1 MPKPGKSGQEWVEI
15 PDKALLHKWRRKLQ
29 RAEAAAA
36 VAAQIARAAAIFAV
50 DEVVVYEEV
59 PLGGDGSISL
69 GSATLARVLQY
80 LETPPFLRASLFPG
94 SVAYPELRCAAALC
108 PSLQTPHHSRSQEWQ
123 SYREGVVMRSE
134 PDTGSFVD
142 IGYERNA
149 HVEECLPV
157 GRRVTLHLGSSP
169 STAFVPAFSETML
182 KARLARP
189 SEPRTQQGTYWGFSV
204 RVATSLSRVLKE
216 PGFKAGY
223 DLSVG
228 TARQG
233 AVRQV
238 AELVLPT
245 FKHALVVLGGT
256 QELEAIVAGDA
267 ALAQAGKGAAD
278 LFSLYLNCCPGQA
291 TASIR
296 SEDAAILCLAYLHAS
311 LLNVSFPSRQATK
324 TFPTRPAD
332 WKPPA
337 GQVEQRLV
345 RPAWSQQHDQPVR
358 GLMWCPAVAP
368 RKPPQAPG
376 SSQAA
381 TPAAASEPGP
391 STPPPAKR
399 TKAEPAAEPT
409 KGKGKAKGKAAKA
422 KPAPQPGRWLDRD
435 CNAALNMQCIG
446 ESRWRP
452 LELCYWPEQGALPAK
467 GKEYPG
473 LGYKRLRDKPPKAKQ
488 QQQPAEAHGC

>member
-1 MPKPGKSGQEWVEI
+1 MSGKW
-15 PDKALLHKWRRKLQ
+15 KKLQ
-29 RAEAAAA
+29 QAPIVTTANGDTEAPSSSGRKYTLSLALPGSCIEHCPSAEAAAA

-149 HVEECLPV
+149 HVDECLPV

-169 STAFVPAFSETML
+169 STTFVPAFSETML

-311 LLNVSFPSRQATK
+311 LLK
-324 TFPTRPAD
+324 
-332 WKPPA
+332 
-337 GQVEQRLV
+337 
-345 RPAWSQQHDQPVR
+345 
-358 GLMWCPAVAP
+358 
-368 RKPPQAPG
+368 
-376 SSQAA
+376 
-381 TPAAASEPGP
+381 
-391 STPPPAKR
+391 
-399 TKAEPAAEPT
+399 
-409 KGKGKAKGKAAKA
+409 
-422 KPAPQPGRWLDRD
+422 
-435 CNAALNMQCIG
+435 
-446 ESRWRP
+446 
-452 LELCYWPEQGALPAK
+452 YGA
-467 GKEYPG
+467 
-473 LGYKRLRDKPPKAKQ
+473 
-488 QQQPAEAHGC
+488 